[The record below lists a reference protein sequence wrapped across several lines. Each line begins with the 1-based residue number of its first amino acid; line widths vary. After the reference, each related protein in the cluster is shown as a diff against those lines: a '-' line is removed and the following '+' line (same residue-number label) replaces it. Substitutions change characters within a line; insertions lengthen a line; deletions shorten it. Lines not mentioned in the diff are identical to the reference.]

1 MMNNFGVFI
10 LTHGR
15 PTKIPTYR
23 TIRRHGYTG
32 KIWLILDNEDITIP
46 AYEKKYPDEVYI
58 FDKSEAALITDTM
71 DNEDHNQ
78 GVVFARNMTWSIAK
92 ELGLDYFIVLD
103 DDYFDWRHITNEYH
117 NVVEHR
123 IKIVDL
129 DSAFAALVK
138 FLDTTSLSTIAMGQ
152 GGDFYGGPETHIR
165 RPKRKAMNSFVCSTK
180 RPFKFLGRLNEDVN
194 AYVLLGSQ
202 GLIFLTTM
210 KLALYQSAT
219 QSRIGGLTELYMNS
233 GTYVKSFFTV
243 MCHPSSTRVTL
254 MVSKHSRLHHR
265 INWNYA
271 VPKIISPEYKK
282 INNLV

>member
-1 MMNNFGVFI
+1 MNNFAVFI

-23 TIRRHGYTG
+23 TIKRHGYTG

-46 AYEKKYPDEVYI
+46 VYEKRYPGETFI
-58 FDKSEAALITDTM
+58 FDKNQAALITDTM
-71 DNEDHNQ
+71 DNEDHNK
-78 GVVFARNMTWSIAK
+78 GVVFARNMCWSIAE

-123 IKIVDL
+123 TKIVDL
-129 DSAFAALVK
+129 DAAFGAYVK
-138 FLDTTSLSTIAMGQ
+138 FLETTTLSTVAMGQ
-152 GGDFYGGPETHIR
+152 GGDFYGGPEYHIKK
-165 RPKRKAMNSFVCSTK
+165 PKRKAMNSFVCATK
-180 RPFKFLGRLNEDVN
+180 RPFRFLGRLNEDVN
-194 AYVLLGSQ
+194 AYVMLGSQ
-202 GLIFLTTM
+202 GLIFLTCM

-219 QSRIGGLTELYMNS
+219 QSNSGGLTELYLDS

-243 MCHPSSTRVTL
+243 MCHPSSTKVIH

-265 INWNYA
+265 INWNRA
-271 VPKIISPEYKK
+271 VPKIISPDYRK
-282 INNLV
+282 INNIV